1 MPQQKKKEQKRR
13 QTEHKQSNNVEDM
26 EEPFKL
32 TMHPFVLSMQV
43 RAADNIEKKE
53 KEALNTKTLRTKKM
67 YTKLTIKVGG

>member
-1 MPQQKKKEQKRR
+1 
-13 QTEHKQSNNVEDM
+13 VEDM